1 MPPSRPIWE
10 ALRTI
15 PGGRAARWT
24 WRHLLDDVWPDFE
37 PLLRRVG
44 QVVDRL
50 PCPGPYGDGCPRHVV
65 THDDG
70 RIVAVCGDHDGQCDR
85 LVLASGD
92 NLVLELDFQL
102 LARALGQHLGLK
114 GQLLSLHLPACVWQ
128 LGWYEPLAGERF
140 AICLVL
146 PASDDQVHET
156 AIRLQECLE
165 KPFVLVVPLRKQA
178 ALETIEYLR
187 GGQSR
192 IIYLE
197 DLLGVEAGEWSAL
210 PSAEDALDSFRN
222 DVVGGSRFSMPEH
235 RFPTPPGTTWKD
247 VFIRFVDGH
256 QIHIR
261 AAGQSGVFA
270 FTHMR
275 MATMRKVG
283 ENQPTKQWDLLSKV
297 ADGHGE
303 YRWPRLE
310 TRRTL
315 QKRRERLAN
324 HLRTFFGIKD
334 DPFEDLPRRAGFKTR
349 FTISPEP

>member
-1 MPPSRPIWE
+1 M
-10 ALRTI
+10 
-15 PGGRAARWT
+15 
-24 WRHLLDDVWPDFE
+24 
-37 PLLRRVG
+37 
-44 QVVDRL
+44 VDRL

-102 LARALGQHLGLK
+102 LACALGQHLGLK

-156 AIRLQECLE
+156 AIRLRECLE

-210 PSAEDALDSFRN
+210 PSAEDALNSFRH
-222 DVVGGSRFSMPEH
+222 DVVGGSRFSLPEH
-235 RFPTPPGTTWKD
+235 RFPTPTGTTWEN
-247 VFIRFVDGH
+247 VLIRFITGH
-256 QIHIR
+256 QINVR
-261 AAGQSGVFA
+261 AAGQSGVFEY
-270 FTHMR
+270 TQLGMVNE
-275 MATMRKVG
+275 KDG
-283 ENQPTKQWDLLSKV
+283 QPTLQWALLSEV
-297 ADGHGE
+297 ADGRGE
-303 YRWPRLE
+303 YRWPS
-310 TRRTL
+310 L
-315 QKRRERLAN
+315 QDRGKLKKRRERLGD
-324 HLRTFFGIKD
+324 HLQAFFGIED
-334 DPFEDLPRRAGFKTR
+334 DPFVNLPHGAGFKAR
-349 FTISPEP
+349 FTISPER